1 MRVALTFTKIL
12 LLSVCHMQALMNN
25 PDCKNQDKNINDGK
39 SMFDDRKL
47 GLMVVKWKK
56 TFYVN

>member
-1 MRVALTFTKIL
+1 
-12 LLSVCHMQALMNN
+12 MQALMNN

-47 GLMVVKWKK
+47 GLMVVK
-56 TFYVN
+56 

>member
-1 MRVALTFTKIL
+1 
-12 LLSVCHMQALMNN
+12 MQALMNN
-25 PDCKNQDKNINDGK
+25 PDCKNQDKYINDGK

-56 TFYVN
+56 TLLCELMLYWHKYVYM